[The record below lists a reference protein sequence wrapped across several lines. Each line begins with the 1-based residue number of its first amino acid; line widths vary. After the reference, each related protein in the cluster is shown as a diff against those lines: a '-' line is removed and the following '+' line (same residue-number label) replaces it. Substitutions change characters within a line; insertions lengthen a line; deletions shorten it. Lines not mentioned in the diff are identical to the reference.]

1 MATPPITEI
10 RARGHTR
17 GAGLLRRAEVLP
29 ADKVD
34 VVKQLRADGKVVAMV
49 ALAARHRAALPRHTI
64 VPMLLSGA
72 ELRERGRGTP
82 ALLRCRR

>member
-1 MATPPITEI
+1 
-10 RARGHTR
+10 
-17 GAGLLRRAEVLP
+17 VLP

-34 VVKQLRADGKVVAMV
+34 VVKQLQADGKVVAMV
-49 ALAARHRAALPRHTI
+49 GPGSPAWAALTRHTI

-72 ELRERGRGTP
+72 EVREPGRGTP